1 MHLSYRG
8 AAYLHPS
15 ESLVALKS
23 DYFSTSSLRRGPVG
37 GALLRQVVSLVAFTS
52 SRTAS
57 ALRSVASQTLTPS
70 LPTMTFSKSY
80 GASLSSS
87 GYSGELSERGQSERY
102 DIERRLQLA
111 YAVGNRQEIRSLEA
125 DLEAVTGWRFN
136 RQRAWLEQ

>member
-1 MHLSYRG
+1 
-8 AAYLHPS
+8 
-15 ESLVALKS
+15 
-23 DYFSTSSLRRGPVG
+23 
-37 GALLRQVVSLVAFTS
+37 
-52 SRTAS
+52 
-57 ALRSVASQTLTPS
+57 
-70 LPTMTFSKSY
+70 MTFSKSY

-87 GYSGELSERGQSERY
+87 GFSGELSERPESERY